1 MLQLLPLTLVMVAA
15 VGLGLFLAWHYMRVG
30 RRPGL
35 NVVHLLLGAVA
46 LEQLVVMV
54 HQGTFNEP
62 LAFNVIIVLGIAL
75 ALGLLSTVVSNRGRR
90 TGYIVAAHAVTGLAG
105 FAMFLVWLSSN
116 S

>member
-1 MLQLLPLTLVMVAA
+1 MLHLLPLALVMVAA
-15 VGLGLFLAWHYMRVG
+15 VGLGLFLAWHYVRVG

-35 NVVHLLLGAVA
+35 SVVHLLLGAVA
-46 LEQLVVMV
+46 LEQLIVLV

-62 LAFNVIIVLGIAL
+62 LAFNVIIVLGVAL

-90 TGYIVAAHAVTGLAG
+90 TGFIVAAHAVAGLTA
-105 FAMFLVWLSSN
+105 FTMFLVWLSSN

>member
-1 MLQLLPLTLVMVAA
+1 MLHLLPLALVMVAA
-15 VGLGLFLAWHYMRVG
+15 VGLGLFLAWHYVRVG

-54 HQGTFNEP
+54 HQGTQNEE
-62 LAFNVIIVLGIAL
+62 LAFNVIIVLGVAL
-75 ALGLLSTVVSNRGRR
+75 ALGLLSTVVSNRGKR
-90 TGYIVAAHAVTGLAG
+90 TGYIVAVHGAVGLAG
-105 FAMFLVWLSSN
+105 FAMFLFWLSSV